1 MNVMQLMSSSI
12 DHYILPIQTVY
23 PIADESRQQIRGL
36 GLQIT
41 RSIPGTISR
50 TLYSYTS
57 HVKLLGKL
65 ALVAVTTVRRAPLE
79 EIDYTTLITAKFSY
93 LQTF

>member
-1 MNVMQLMSSSI
+1 MNVMQLMSSFI
-12 DHYILPIQTVY
+12 DHYIQTMY

-50 TLYSYTS
+50 TLYSYMS

-79 EIDYTTLITAKFSY
+79 EID
-93 LQTF
+93 

>member
-1 MNVMQLMSSSI
+1 MLSFS
-12 DHYILPIQTVY
+12 LPILLQDSDGVSY
-23 PIADESRQQIRGL
+23 RRRESTTDTRV

-50 TLYSYTS
+50 TVYSYMS

-79 EIDYTTLITAKFSY
+79 EID
-93 LQTF
+93 